1 MTEVAPGPSG
11 ACPDARRL
19 PRPLVA
25 ALAVVLLAAVAVAA
39 AWGLRPRLTE
49 EDVQTT
55 VITTLAEEAPAS
67 FFVTG
72 TLTFA
77 TTVEGR
83 SEKTLLPGV
92 LDLDLGTTRATVRVP
107 GRVAYGFDIRR
118 LRSSDIRFTEDGV
131 VEVAVPAL
139 EVFSVEPELE
149 RAEMQTDVGWARLH
163 RSSGQE
169 MERLALGEIRPA
181 MRQVAERHL
190 SRAESPRLH
199 TAEALAHLLTPPLQ
213 AAGLPSPRFRFRLGG
228 GAVLELD
235 GPPEAPP
242 G

>member
-1 MTEVAPGPSG
+1 MSEAAPDLSG
-11 ACPDARRL
+11 LRRL

-25 ALAVVLLAAVAVAA
+25 ALGGLVVAVLLFAV
-39 AWGLRPRLTE
+39 WTFRPRLTE
-49 EDVQTT
+49 EAVQTA

-83 SEKTLLPGV
+83 SEKTLLPG
-92 LDLDLGTTRATVRVP
+92 LLNLDLGTTRAEVRVP
-107 GRVAYGFDIRR
+107 GRVAYGFDVRR
-118 LRSSDIRFTEDGV
+118 LRPSDIRFTEDGV
-131 VEVAVPAL
+131 VEVAVPVL
-139 EVFSVEPELE
+139 TVFSVEPELE
-149 RAEMQTDVGWARLH
+149 RAELRTEVGWARLH
-163 RSSGQE
+163 RSSGQR
-169 MERLALGEIRPA
+169 MERRALEEIRPA
-181 MRQVAERHL
+181 MREVAERHL
-190 SRAESPRLH
+190 SRAESPRLN

-213 AAGLPSPRFRFRLGG
+213 AAGLPSPRFRFRLSN

-235 GPPEAPP
+235 GPPPAAP